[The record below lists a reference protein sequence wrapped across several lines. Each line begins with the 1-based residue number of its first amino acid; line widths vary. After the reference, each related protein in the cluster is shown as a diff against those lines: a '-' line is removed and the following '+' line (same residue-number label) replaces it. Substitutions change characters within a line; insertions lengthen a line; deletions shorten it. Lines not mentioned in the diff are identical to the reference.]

1 MVIKEMTCRRCGLIE
16 VPKLGWK
23 EAGDFSHRAPMCAL
37 RIVWYSS
44 PYLPSESPQ
53 IFSRLSARFPHFF
66 AQNEVGLP
74 VGAYCAGCGAW
85 IKWVKQTEEII
96 EWMNG
101 KVS

>member
-23 EAGDFSHRAPMCAL
+23 EAGDFSHL
-37 RIVWYSS
+37 
-44 PYLPSESPQ
+44 
-53 IFSRLSARFPHFF
+53 
-66 AQNEVGLP
+66 
-74 VGAYCAGCGAW
+74 GAYCAECGAW